1 MNKPITSNLPA
12 TVITLTGAQLLQA
25 LDFIAPDRDA
35 DPQQLESE
43 VNISFGPGHSGEGYY
58 CYCTDYPDEG
68 AIILDAEAADDQTC
82 AQPAVFGNETHV
94 SIPKSLIGAACSAI
108 KNKRDGSELLI
119 ELRRYTI
126 GDLSA
131 PVAAPV
137 SAGPS
142 DECTGPREQAK
153 LDAITTWTDDDWEEV
168 LSYADKRTLEKWHK
182 AMTMH
187 IAAPVSAVPNTQEIA
202 QVGIQP
208 LSPEL
213 ESILGMICYQC
224 IPFVQA
230 MRLAGIQIPTRA
242 EAEQAATIHW
252 LLGHYIKHGNNW
264 REHAALEVEAWEKTA
279 RKEKG
284 E

>member
-1 MNKPITSNLPA
+1 MNKPIPSNLPA

-43 VNISFGPGHSGEGYY
+43 VSISFGPGHSGEGYY
-58 CYCTDYPDEG
+58 CYCIDYPDEG

-82 AQPAVFGNETHV
+82 AKPAVFGNETHV

-119 ELRRYTI
+119 ELRRYTF

-131 PVAAPV
+131 PV
-137 SAGPS
+137 
-142 DECTGPREQAK
+142 
-153 LDAITTWTDDDWEEV
+153 
-168 LSYADKRTLEKWHK
+168 
-182 AMTMH
+182 
-187 IAAPVSAVPNTQEIA
+187 AAPVSAVPNTQEIA
-202 QVGIQP
+202 QVGMQP

-213 ESILGMICYQC
+213 EFILGMICYQC

-252 LLGHYIKHGNNW
+252 MLGHYIKHGNNW